1 VKIVIAASKSWF
13 SNYEEIGKL
22 SDLQIL
28 WLRNR
33 EDLQLEKLI
42 EFKPEYVFFPHWNW
56 VIDKSIYN
64 TFKCIVFHTAPLPY
78 GRGGSPIQN
87 LILEGFKTSPVN
99 AILVGEEID
108 AGDILGSREV
118 SLDGKLSEIFTRI
131 SGIVIELILEITSGE
146 FVSVPQS
153 GIPVIFKRRTGT
165 DNQIPS
171 TNIGLVDLYDRIR
184 MLDSPD
190 YPKAYIAQGNF
201 VVEFFNAHLVDGTLA
216 AQAIFKVKQN
226 KD

>member
-1 VKIVIAASKSWF
+1 MKIVIATSKSWF
-13 SNYEEIGKL
+13 PNFEEIGEL

-33 EDLQLEKLI
+33 EDLHLEKLI

-56 VIDKSIYN
+56 VIDKSIYK

-99 AILVGEEID
+99 AILVGAEID

-118 SLDGKLSEIFTRI
+118 SLAGKLSEIFTRI
-131 SGIVIELILEITSGE
+131 SGIVIELISDITSGK

-153 GIPVIFKRRTGT
+153 GLPVVFKRRTGT

-171 TNIGLVDLYDRIR
+171 TGIGLVDLYDRIR
-184 MLDSPD
+184 MLDSPE

-201 VVEFFNAHLVDGTLA
+201 VVEFFDAHLADGTLT
-216 AQAIFKVKQN
+216 AQAIFKMKQN
-226 KD
+226 ED